1 MANELSLKSRL
12 RSMEHE
18 KEHYHAEA
26 AKRIDERG
34 EQRDRR
40 NQTPQE
46 IEEVEDERPH

>member
-1 MANELSLKSRL
+1 
-12 RSMEHE
+12 MEHE